1 MGLKNLYLVLHCVLN
16 AACLNKK
23 AEHTN
28 LNFCKALWR
37 YGTGPTYRRLCL
49 GLLRN
54 SSNKWATNNRQLTPV
69 IAEESNLLYLI
80 SKGVTGEN
88 DLPLLFRF
96 QISWFLNTNTN
107 IEELELFDPLVSNRI
122 LIRITLKNKIPSRM
136 YKTSVAG
143 NQIYN
148 LKSEWAQ
155 SFLPGYFENAPNFV
169 NFLLLCETTVCF
181 IC

>member
-1 MGLKNLYLVLHCVLN
+1 M
-16 AACLNKK
+16 
-23 AEHTN
+23 
-28 LNFCKALWR
+28 
-37 YGTGPTYRRLCL
+37 
-49 GLLRN
+49 
-54 SSNKWATNNRQLTPV
+54 
-69 IAEESNLLYLI
+69 
-80 SKGVTGEN
+80 TGEN

-155 SFLPGYFENAPNFV
+155 SLGNNWAGYFENAPNFV
-169 NFLLLCETTVCF
+169 NFFCF
-181 IC
+181 FVRRLYALSVRENHQDPRPGLASKATSVESSI

>member
-1 MGLKNLYLVLHCVLN
+1 M
-16 AACLNKK
+16 
-23 AEHTN
+23 
-28 LNFCKALWR
+28 
-37 YGTGPTYRRLCL
+37 
-49 GLLRN
+49 
-54 SSNKWATNNRQLTPV
+54 TPV

-122 LIRITLKNKIPSRM
+122 LIRITLKNKILSRM